1 MEKIEVIYARQSV
14 DKKDSISIETQ
25 INECTKKLD
34 TKNFRTFYDKGYS
47 GKSMDRPQFQEMMN
61 EVRKGIVSKIII
73 YKFDRISR
81 SLIDFL
87 SMQQEFSEYGVKL
100 ISCSEDFDTSTQV
113 GKMILNILMMFAEM
127 ERESIQQRIRDNY
140 YARGEKGFYLG
151 GPPPYGYTKVETTVD
166 GLKTYTFKE
175 NKEESDIVKK
185 IYNDYINGKSMGEIA
200 KGLNKD
206 KVISKRNKPWS
217 ETVVARILRNPVYVK
232 ANADIYNYLQGLGG
246 TMTNPVEAYTGGL
259 GCYVYGNAEKRKG
272 SKFTNLKND
281 YVSLGLH
288 KGIIESS
295 LWLNVQM
302 LINKKKNHSNL
313 GTGSLSWLQGL
324 VKCKCG
330 YTYYVKKYKNSYSD
344 TIYKYLYCRGRK
356 NDSCPYP
363 KTMIAVKDLEDI
375 AEIEILSRL
384 EELKALKNVQ
394 IVHDTPEINE
404 LKIQLSNIEKKIE
417 NIVERIAEGSDVS
430 ISYLN
435 KHIEK
440 LDAEK
445 NKILEEI
452 AKQELKENKLNSM
465 NLDIDYVLDNWCGFS
480 LETKKKVAKEII
492 EEIIL
497 EDRTADFI
505 FY

>member
-1 MEKIEVIYARQSV
+1 MEKIEIIYARQSV

-25 INECTKKLD
+25 INDCKRKLSSE
-34 TKNFRTFYDKGYS
+34 NYQVYSDKGFS

-100 ISCSEDFDTSTQV
+100 VSCSEDFDTSTHV

-127 ERESIQQRIRDNY
+127 EREAIQLRIKDNY

-151 GPPPYGYTKVETTVD
+151 GPAPFGYSKVETTVD
-166 GLKTYTFKE
+166 GLKTYTFEE
-175 NKEESDIVKK
+175 NKHESEIIKR
-185 IYNDYINGKSMGEIA
+185 IYNDYANGKSVSQIA
-200 KGLNKD
+200 RELNKRR
-206 KVISKRNKPWS
+206 VLSKRDKPWS

-232 ANADIYNYLQGLGG
+232 ANADVYNYLQGLGG
-246 TMTNPVEAYTGGL
+246 TMTNNIEDYKGVL
-259 GCYVYGNAEKRKG
+259 GCYVYGTAEKRKG

-288 KGIIESS
+288 KGILESS

-302 LINKKKNHSNL
+302 LINKKKYHSNL
-313 GTGSLSWLQGL
+313 GTGTLSWLQGL

-330 YTYYVKKYKNSYSD
+330 YTYYIKKSKNNNSNKV
-344 TIYKYLYCRGRK
+344 YKYFYCRGRK

-363 KTMIAVKDLEDI
+363 KSMVAVKDLEDI

-384 EELKALKNVQ
+384 EELKALKNVR
-394 IVHDTPEINE
+394 IVYDTPEINE

-445 NKILEEI
+445 RKILEEI
-452 AKQELKENKLNSM
+452 AKQEVKENKLNSM
-465 NLDIDYVLDNWCGFS
+465 NLDIDYVLDNWCEFS

-492 EEIIL
+492 EEIVL